1 MSLSWFSSGSSILV
15 ELEFE
20 VLGFCFCGRRKTG
33 EPGEKWGSVCKVRA
47 HKKLH
52 PHMAPDRDVEPGP
65 HWWEASAL
73 NTASSLLY
81 FSRRD
86 KEEWSLW
93 LTLAVLVLTL
103 NQFESSP
110 IGLLHG
116 CSRIYLL
123 ADKSGHRL
131 LLGGH
136 RTRWT

>member
-1 MSLSWFSSGSSILV
+1 MSWFSSGSSILV
-15 ELEFE
+15 ELEFG
-20 VLGFCFCGRRKTG
+20 VLGFGFCGRRKTG
-33 EPGEKWGSVCKVRA
+33 EPGEKCFQCARLEPI
-47 HKKLH
+47 KKHH
-52 PHMAPDRDVEPGP
+52 PHMASDRDVEPGP

-86 KEEWSLW
+86 KVEWSLW

-103 NQFESSP
+103 NQIESSP

-123 ADKSGHRL
+123 VDKSGHRL

-136 RTRWT
+136 RTR